1 MFCNAKCR
9 VVLLK
14 NKYILITN
22 MLVNMG
28 IGLIMPI
35 TTLYIHNVLHMSLVI
50 AGYTLLFFS
59 GAILIGGQLFDKW

>member
-1 MFCNAKCR
+1 
-9 VVLLK
+9 
-14 NKYILITN
+14 
-22 MLVNMG
+22 
-28 IGLIMPI
+28 MPI